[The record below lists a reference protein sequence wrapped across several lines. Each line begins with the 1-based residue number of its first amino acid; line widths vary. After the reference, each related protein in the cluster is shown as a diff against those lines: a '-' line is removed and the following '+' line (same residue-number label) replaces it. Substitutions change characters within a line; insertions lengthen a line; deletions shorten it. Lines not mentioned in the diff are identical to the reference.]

1 MRKMSR
7 LYLSYISF
15 CSPDHHVMIT
25 LISQNARLCVT
36 IVIKTIFWFRHLTLN
51 SSLVVIDIISMQY
64 KTKPTPFQKWKKSSF
79 NHVNCKSERTSMA
92 WKSGN
97 ELIFFVF
104 WIMVSNG
111 RFEKKI
117 SKRYRSLLFSL
128 RKYSALLHLSLLVS
142 WKVTDDMFTCYF
154 NFTYLIHFACVQR
167 ALNILER
174 SILFTRLDVVFLAK
188 KLYCSV

>member
-1 MRKMSR
+1 MRKMSL

-128 RKYSALLHLSLLVS
+128 RKYSAILHLSLLVS

-174 SILFTRLDVVFLAK
+174 SILFTRLDAVFFSEKVVL
-188 KLYCSV
+188 

>member
-7 LYLSYISF
+7 LNLSYISF

-174 SILFTRLDVVFLAK
+174 SILFTRLDVVFFSEKVVL
-188 KLYCSV
+188 

>member
-7 LYLSYISF
+7 LNLSYISF

-64 KTKPTPFQKWKKSSF
+64 KTKPTPFQKWKKSSL

-128 RKYSALLHLSLLVS
+128 RKYSAILHLSLLVS

-174 SILFTRLDVVFLAK
+174 SILFTRLDVFFLAK
-188 KLYCSV
+188 KLYCSI

>member
-7 LYLSYISF
+7 LNLSYISF

-104 WIMVSNG
+104 WIIVSNG

-128 RKYSALLHLSLLVS
+128 RKYSAILHLSLLVS

-174 SILFTRLDVVFLAK
+174 SILFTRLDVVFFSEKVVL
-188 KLYCSV
+188 

>member
-7 LYLSYISF
+7 LNLSYISF

-128 RKYSALLHLSLLVS
+128 RKYSAILHLSLLVS

-167 ALNILER
+167 ALNILEC
-174 SILFTRLDVVFLAK
+174 SILFTRLDVVFFSEKVVL
-188 KLYCSV
+188 

>member
-7 LYLSYISF
+7 LNLSYISF

-64 KTKPTPFQKWKKSSF
+64 KTKLTPFQKWKKSSF
-79 NHVNCKSERTSMA
+79 NRVNCKSERTSMA

-128 RKYSALLHLSLLVS
+128 RKYSAILHLSLLVS

-174 SILFTRLDVVFLAK
+174 SILFTRLDVVFFSEKVVL
-188 KLYCSV
+188 

>member
-7 LYLSYISF
+7 LNLSYISF

-64 KTKPTPFQKWKKSSF
+64 KTKPTPFQKWKKSCF

-128 RKYSALLHLSLLVS
+128 RKYSAILHLSLLVS
-142 WKVTDDMFTCYF
+142 WKVTDDMFTCFF

>member
-7 LYLSYISF
+7 LNLSYISF

-128 RKYSALLHLSLLVS
+128 RKYSAILHLSLLVS
-142 WKVTDDMFTCYF
+142 WKITDDMFTCYF

-174 SILFTRLDVVFLAK
+174 SILFTRLDVVFFSEKVVL
-188 KLYCSV
+188 

>member
-7 LYLSYISF
+7 LNLSYISL

-25 LISQNARLCVT
+25 LITQNARLCVT

-128 RKYSALLHLSLLVS
+128 RKYSAILHLSLLVS

-174 SILFTRLDVVFLAK
+174 SILFTRLDVVFFSEKVVL
-188 KLYCSV
+188 

>member
-7 LYLSYISF
+7 LNLLYISF

-128 RKYSALLHLSLLVS
+128 RKYSAILHLSLLVS

-174 SILFTRLDVVFLAK
+174 SILFTRLDVVFFSEKVVL
-188 KLYCSV
+188 

>member
-7 LYLSYISF
+7 LNLSYISF

-128 RKYSALLHLSLLVS
+128 RKYSAILHLSLLVS

-174 SILFTRLDVVFLAK
+174 SILFTRLDVVFFSEKVVL
-188 KLYCSV
+188 

>member
-7 LYLSYISF
+7 LNLSYISF

-117 SKRYRSLLFSL
+117 WKRYRSLLFSL
-128 RKYSALLHLSLLVS
+128 RKYSAILHLSLLVS

-174 SILFTRLDVVFLAK
+174 SILFTRLDVFFFSEKVVL
-188 KLYCSV
+188 

>member
-1 MRKMSR
+1 MRKMSL

-15 CSPDHHVMIT
+15 CSADHHVMIT

-51 SSLVVIDIISMQY
+51 SSLVVIDIISVQY
-64 KTKPTPFQKWKKSSF
+64 KTKLTPFQKWKKSSF

-128 RKYSALLHLSLLVS
+128 RKYSAILHLSLLVS

-174 SILFTRLDVVFLAK
+174 SILFTRLDVVFFSEKVVL
-188 KLYCSV
+188 

>member
-7 LYLSYISF
+7 LNLSYISF

-128 RKYSALLHLSLLVS
+128 RKYSAILHLSLLVS

-174 SILFTRLDVVFLAK
+174 SILFTRLDVFFSEKVVL
-188 KLYCSV
+188 

>member
-7 LYLSYISF
+7 LNLSYISF

-128 RKYSALLHLSLLVS
+128 RKYSAILHLSLLVS

-167 ALNILER
+167 ALNILEH

>member
-1 MRKMSR
+1 MRKMSL

-117 SKRYRSLLFSL
+117 SKRYRSLLFNL
-128 RKYSALLHLSLLVS
+128 RKYSAILHLSLLVS

-174 SILFTRLDVVFLAK
+174 SILFTRLDVVFFSEKVVL
-188 KLYCSV
+188 

>member
-7 LYLSYISF
+7 LNLSYISF

-128 RKYSALLHLSLLVS
+128 RKYSAILHLSLLVS
-142 WKVTDDMFTCYF
+142 WKVTDDMFTFYF

-174 SILFTRLDVVFLAK
+174 SILFTQLEVGFLAK
-188 KLYCSV
+188 KLYCNV

>member
-7 LYLSYISF
+7 LNLSYISF

-111 RFEKKI
+111 RFEKKKKTLSI
-117 SKRYRSLLFSL
+117 LIVQPQEIFS
-128 RKYSALLHLSLLVS
+128 YFTLVS
-142 WKVTDDMFTCYF
+142 TSFLKGNRWHVHLLLQF
-154 NFTYLIHFACVQR
+154 YLFDTFCLRATSSKHFGAQY
-167 ALNILER
+167 
-174 SILFTRLDVVFLAK
+174 SFYPTRCCFFLAK

>member
-1 MRKMSR
+1 MRKMSL

-79 NHVNCKSERTSMA
+79 NHVHVNCKSERTSMA

-128 RKYSALLHLSLLVS
+128 RKYSAILHLSLLVS

-154 NFTYLIHFACVQR
+154 NFTYLIHFSCVQR

-174 SILFTRLDVVFLAK
+174 SILFTRLDVVFFSEKVVL
-188 KLYCSV
+188 